1 MSGKYVV
8 LCLLVPALVLVAGS
22 AKAGVVSFSIGRHY
36 FTDSTVKDTFGSNW
50 SMSVRWPMGTNTSIE
65 FLAAEFH
72 NKYKVFGTTYD
83 RYDGFA
89 SFMIDVHPEASL
101 DKEGR
106 DKPFYVGLGAGLVGV
121 DLDPN
126 TGSNSLNGFAWQ
138 AYAGLNLGRRFFV
151 EAKYINGGPDNLIA
165 GYSLNLG
172 ARWHK

>member
-1 MSGKYVV
+1 MSGKHVV
-8 LCLLVPALVLVAGS
+8 LCLLVPALVLAAGS
-22 AKAGVVSFSIGRHY
+22 ARAGVVSFSIGQHH
-36 FTDSTVKDTFGSNW
+36 FADSTVKDTFGGNW
-50 SMSVRWPMGTNTSIE
+50 SASLRWPMGTNTSIE

-72 NKYKVFGTTYD
+72 NKDKVFGTTYD
-83 RYDGFA
+83 RYNGFW

-121 DLDPN
+121 DLDPD
-126 TGSNSLNGFAWQ
+126 TASDSLYGFAWQ
-138 AYAGLNLGRRFFV
+138 AYAGVNLGRRFFV
-151 EAKYINGGPDNLIA
+151 EAKYINGGQDGLIA